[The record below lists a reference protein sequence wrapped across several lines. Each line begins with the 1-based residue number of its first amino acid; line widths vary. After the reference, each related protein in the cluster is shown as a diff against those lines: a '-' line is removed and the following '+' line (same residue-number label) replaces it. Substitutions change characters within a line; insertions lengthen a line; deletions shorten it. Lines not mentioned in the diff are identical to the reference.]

1 VYFKFC
7 LPRVLTG
14 ASNRTTI
21 HSIISRLGVDMLV
34 GHMTRVREHDWFKS
48 ISPESMV
55 LTSPSKVLPSTPST
69 EQEGEIWLDWS
80 FIDFWKSNQR
90 TMPDFSRYTT
100 LI

>member
-1 VYFKFC
+1 MLC

-14 ASNRTTI
+14 VSNSTTI

-48 ISPESMV
+48 VSPECMA
-55 LTSPSKVLPSTPST
+55 LPYPSKALLNTPPV

-80 FIDFWKSNQR
+80 FVDFWKSNQR
-90 TMPDFSRYTT
+90 AMADFSSSIS
-100 LI
+100 LS